1 MKLLEALEMLRV
13 DNVIKIG
20 SNSGYFYVGK
30 LGDLH
35 LEELDAKCKGY
46 AIQRLTNARVS
57 LDTTIK
63 NAPTPGSFAKF
74 RIQRY
79 DATGI
84 DMDGWNARL
93 EDFFKQVNANLK
105 AINTAQERLEGYVSI
120 LDREVKDMKKSIP
133 TVDNGVVLIV
143 IEGYE
148 DGAYW
153 TTDEAETLPST
164 KFGIDTEADNKEEE
178 EA

>member
-13 DNVIKIG
+13 ENVIKIG

-35 LEELDAKCKGY
+35 LAELDAKCKGY
-46 AIQRLTNARVS
+46 AIQRLTNARKN
-57 LDTTIK
+57 LDTCLK
-63 NAPTPGSFAKF
+63 NAPTPGSFAKV

-84 DMDGWNARL
+84 TREGWEVRL
-93 EDFFKQVNANLK
+93 DEFFKQVNADLN
-105 AINTAQERLEGYVSI
+105 AINVAQERLDGYVSI
-120 LDREVKDMKKSIP
+120 LDREVKDVKKSIRA
-133 TVDNGVVLIV
+133 VDPGVTSIV

-164 KFGIDTEADNKEEE
+164 KFGIDTEGVDDE
-178 EA
+178 EAEA

>member
-13 DNVIKIG
+13 ENVIKIG

-30 LGDLH
+30 TGDLDIY
-35 LEELDAKCKGY
+35 ELDAKCKGY
-46 AIQRLTNARVS
+46 AIQRLTNARKS
-57 LDTTIK
+57 LDACLK
-63 NAPTPGSFAKF
+63 NAPTPGSFAKV

-79 DATGI
+79 DAAGI

-93 EDFFKQVNANLK
+93 EDFFKQVNAGLK
-105 AINTAQERLEGYVSI
+105 AINVAQERIDGYVSI
-120 LDREVKDMKKSIP
+120 LDRDVKDMRKSIQ
-133 TVDNGVVLIV
+133 TADKGVVSIV

-164 KFGIDTEADNKEEE
+164 KFCIDTEA